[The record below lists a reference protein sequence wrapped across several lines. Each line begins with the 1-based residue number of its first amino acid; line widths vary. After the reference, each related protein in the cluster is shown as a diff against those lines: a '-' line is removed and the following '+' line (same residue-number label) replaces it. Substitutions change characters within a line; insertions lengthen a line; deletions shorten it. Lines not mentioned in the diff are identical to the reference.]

1 MNSKPKSFLL
11 SIAILFP
18 VVIYLIYVIA
28 NAVPVFFADDFHL
41 LKTIVWGQEAPT
53 LSEKYMLLIQQHN
66 EHRILIPRLLTWV
79 DYLLEGSINWVSLIV
94 FGNLLWIGTLWF
106 FWRAFK
112 ALDVPYWLFIPLPW
126 ILFQPQYYDNVTW
139 TISILQQ
146 SVIVFWFSLI
156 AFLCAQGKYRWAVA
170 VAVLATFTHGNGIFS
185 FVVIGA
191 IIVLERKWKEAI
203 ICFVVMVLVALHY
216 FWDFGKGP
224 NADFMRSLSN
234 PVRLVASFFAFF
246 GTMTKV
252 LLANPLYAAALGAV
266 LFLIPALYLLPRFFT
281 VFRKPLSLT
290 FFDKILLGN
299 LLFLAITGALVS
311 VSRSW
316 GGIETII
323 APRYQ
328 HYSPYVSA
336 WTYLVLVRL
345 TAGYLRNAVGLV
357 FLLGGIAFNGLAYF
371 VYDQEIKLRRNWLL
385 ADDTNWTNHKRFLQ
399 YNDFFND
406 NVINEYSQA
415 QSRGIC
421 TTRSHFKPL
430 GTYNLGS
437 RVVPIDFSTNEF
449 VMEAADWREEHQNLR
464 ITNTTLEAD
473 HVFLCFKSNNRKEYW
488 VPVQKYRTSVMNF
501 LTTGSH
507 YKPGFITDLLPE
519 NLAPAEY
526 RIGVLVGNTFYWTD
540 SRVVIQAD
548 KSVLIKKGTI

>member
-1 MNSKPKSFLL
+1 MNSKPKAILL
-11 SIAILFP
+11 SIALLFP
-18 VVIYLIYVIA
+18 VVVYLIYVIA

-41 LKTIVWGQEAPT
+41 LKTIVWGQEAPS

-66 EHRILIPRLLTWV
+66 EHRILIPRLLTWL

-94 FGNLLWIGTLWF
+94 FGNLLWIATLWF
-106 FWRAFK
+106 FWKAFK
-112 ALDVPYWLFIPLPW
+112 SLEVPYWLFIPLPW

-139 TISILQQ
+139 SISILQQ
-146 SVIVFWFSLI
+146 SVIVFWFGLI
-156 AFLCAQGKYRWAVA
+156 AYLCAQNKYRWAVA

-185 FVVIGA
+185 FIVIGA
-191 IIVLERKWKEAI
+191 MIVLERKWKEAA
-203 ICFVVMVLVALHY
+203 ICLIVMVLVALHY

-224 NADFMRSLSN
+224 NADFTRSLSN

-252 LLANPLYAAALGAV
+252 MLTNPLYAAALGAV
-266 LFLIPALYLLPRFFT
+266 LFMIPALYLLPRLFP
-281 VFRKPLSLT
+281 VFRKPLNLS

-328 HYSPYVSA
+328 HYSPYVCA
-336 WTYLVLVRL
+336 WTYLVLIRL
-345 TAGYLRNAVGLV
+345 TAGYLRNAVGVV
-357 FLLGGIAFNGLAYF
+357 FLVGGILFNGLAYF
-371 VYDQEIKLRRNWLL
+371 VYTQEIKFRRDWLV

-406 NVINEYSQA
+406 NIRKEYGEA
-415 QSRGIC
+415 ESRGIC
-421 TTRSHFKPL
+421 ATRSHFNTL
-430 GTYNLGS
+430 ARYTMGNG
-437 RVVPIDFSTNEF
+437 VVPLEFSTNTF

-464 ITNTTLEAD
+464 IANTTVEAD
-473 HVFLCFKSNNRKEYW
+473 NIFLCFKAANHKEYW
-488 VPVQKYRTSVMNF
+488 VPVQKHRNSVQSF
-501 LTTGSH
+501 LSTGSH
-507 YKPGFITDLLPE
+507 YKPGFITDMLPE
-519 NLAPAEY
+519 NLAPGEY
-526 RIGVLVGNTFYWTD
+526 RLGVLVNNTFYWTD
-540 SRVVIQAD
+540 SRALIQEN
-548 KSVLIKKGTI
+548 KSVSIKKGNN